1 MKKIKQP
8 QTGEGEKPRGASEC
22 QEHSLPPAARE
33 ASGTGMCMSTELNV
47 FHPSHS
53 NYGISSRF
61 IKYVISIVPINIVPA
76 DRYNPKL

>member
-33 ASGTGMCMSTELNV
+33 ASGTGMCMSTSLAIR
-47 FHPSHS
+47 H
-53 NYGISSRF
+53 
-61 IKYVISIVPINIVPA
+61 IKLTRTCCGFFYEKNKTTA
-76 DRYNPKL
+76 NRRG